1 MIEISFWGGGVN
13 VTRNTGWKVW
23 NAQWGRGWPV
33 AGAHAAI
40 ANAALERIADVRK
53 KYYDI

>member
-53 KYYDI
+53 KYYGI